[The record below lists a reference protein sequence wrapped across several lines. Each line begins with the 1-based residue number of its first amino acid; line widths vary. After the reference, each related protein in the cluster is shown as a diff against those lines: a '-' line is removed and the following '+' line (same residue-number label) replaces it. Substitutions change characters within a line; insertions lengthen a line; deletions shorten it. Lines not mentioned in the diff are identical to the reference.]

1 MDTAIRSVMT
11 RYPYAIP
18 ADAPLLDARKL
29 MLEHKLRHLPVVRD
43 DDLVGLLS
51 DRDIKLML
59 GPEFAYPD
67 PRELRG
73 EDVMVPDP
81 YVVELATPLETVLE
95 GMVEH
100 RADAA
105 LVVRKGRLAGILTVT
120 DVCRGFSGFIRGLFP
135 DGGDSA
141 A

>member
-67 PRELRG
+67 PRELRV

-81 YVVELATPLETVLE
+81 YVVDEATALATVLRH
-95 GMVEH
+95 M
-100 RADAA
+100 ADAHLGAA
-105 LVVRKGRLAGILTVT
+105 LVTRDGELAGIFTAM
-120 DVCRGFSGFIRGLFP
+120 DACRELAKILEHRN
-135 DGGDSA
+135 
-141 A
+141 